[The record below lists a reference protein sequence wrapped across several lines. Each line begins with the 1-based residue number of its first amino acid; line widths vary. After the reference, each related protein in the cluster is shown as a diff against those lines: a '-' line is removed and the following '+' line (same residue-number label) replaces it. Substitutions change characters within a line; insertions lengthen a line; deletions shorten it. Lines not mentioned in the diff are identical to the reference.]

1 MHYDDFEY
9 NWRSVERPW
18 DEGRWDEEPK
28 AVTGSYSLSEKR
40 YQFDKI
46 DHTTQGAYKF
56 RDANGLFWVPKY
68 AVAGMVHP
76 NEDHPAHP
84 GYVIIDPY
92 VEFSA
97 CYWNDREKQT
107 TGERVPEMGKGYRKY
122 QISEIQAPAN
132 IQHIVKVKV
141 LSLHSHNEEL
151 FAVCEDGKVRG
162 FDFDNN
168 EWYDLPAVT
177 K

>member
-1 MHYDDFEY
+1 MHYDDFAY
-9 NWRSVERPW
+9 
-18 DEGRWDEEPK
+18 GYQWDEEPK

-46 DHTTQGAYKF
+46 DHTAQGAYKF

-76 NEDHPAHP
+76 NEEHP

-92 VEFSA
+92 VDFSA
-97 CYWNDREKQT
+97 RYWNGMENIT
-107 TGERVPEMGKGYRKY
+107 TSDPVPEMGKGYRKY
-122 QISEIQAPAN
+122 EIQAPAN
-132 IQHIVKVKV
+132 LQPLTKVKV
-141 LSLHSHNEEL
+141 LNICNVNGEL
-151 FAVCEDGKVRG
+151 YAVCEDGRVRS
-162 FDFDNN
+162 FDFDEN
-168 EWYDLPAVT
+168 EWIDLPAIL

>member
-9 NWRSVERPW
+9 DYNYS
-18 DEGRWDEEPK
+18 WDEEPK

-46 DHTTQGAYKF
+46 DHVTQGAYKF

-76 NEDHPAHP
+76 NENHP

-92 VEFSA
+92 VDFSA
-97 CYWNDREKQT
+97 RYWNGMENVT
-107 TGERVPEMGKGYRKY
+107 TSDPVPEIGKGYRKY
-122 QISEIQAPAN
+122 EIQAPAN
-132 IQHIVKVKV
+132 LQPLTKVKV
-141 LSLHSHNEEL
+141 LNICEVNGEL
-151 FAVCEDGKVRG
+151 YAVCEDGRVRS
-162 FDFDNN
+162 FDFDEN
-168 EWYDLPAVT
+168 EWIDLPAIL

>member
-9 NWRSVERPW
+9 GYGYQQ
-18 DEGRWDEEPK
+18 DEDRRWDEEPK
-28 AVTGSYSLSEKR
+28 AVTSLSEKR

-46 DHTTQGAYKF
+46 DHVTQGAYKF

-76 NEDHPAHP
+76 NEDHP

-92 VEFSA
+92 VDFSA
-97 CYWNDREKQT
+97 RYWNGMENVT
-107 TGERVPEMGKGYRKY
+107 TSDPVPEMGKGYRKY
-122 QISEIQAPAN
+122 EIQAPAN
-132 IQHIVKVKV
+132 LQPLTKVKV
-141 LSLHSHNEEL
+141 LNICEVNGEL
-151 FAVCEDGKVRG
+151 YAVCEDGRVRS
-162 FDFDNN
+162 FDFDEN
-168 EWYDLPAVT
+168 EWIDLPAIL

>member
-9 NWRSVERPW
+9 GYGYQR
-18 DEGRWDEEPK
+18 DEDRRWDEEPK
-28 AVTGSYSLSEKR
+28 AVTSLAEKR

-46 DHTTQGAYKF
+46 DHVTQGAYKF

-76 NEDHPAHP
+76 NEDHP

-92 VEFSA
+92 VDFSA
-97 CYWNDREKQT
+97 RYWNGMENVT
-107 TGERVPEMGKGYRKY
+107 TSDPVPEMGKGYRKY
-122 QISEIQAPAN
+122 EIQAPAN
-132 IQHIVKVKV
+132 LQPLTKVKV
-141 LSLHSHNEEL
+141 LNICNVNGEL
-151 FAVCEDGKVRG
+151 YAVCEDGRVRS
-162 FDFDNN
+162 FDFDEN
-168 EWYDLPAVT
+168 EWIDLPAIL

>member
-9 NWRSVERPW
+9 GYGYQQ
-18 DEGRWDEEPK
+18 DEDRRWDEEPK
-28 AVTGSYSLSEKR
+28 AVTSLSEKR

-46 DHTTQGAYKF
+46 DHVTQGAYKF

-76 NEDHPAHP
+76 NEDHP

-92 VEFSA
+92 VDFSA
-97 CYWNDREKQT
+97 RYWNGMENVT
-107 TGERVPEMGKGYRKY
+107 TSDPVPEMGKGYRKY

-132 IQHIVKVKV
+132 LQPLTKVKV
-141 LSLHSHNEEL
+141 LNICEVNGEL
-151 FAVCEDGKVRG
+151 YAVCEDGRVRS
-162 FDFDNN
+162 FDFDEN
-168 EWYDLPAVT
+168 EWIDLPAIL

>member
-1 MHYDDFEY
+1 MHYDDLEY
-9 NWRSVERPW
+9 NYSW
-18 DEGRWDEEPK
+18 DEDRRWDEEPK
-28 AVTGSYSLSEKR
+28 AVTSLSEKR
-40 YQFDKI
+40 YLFEKI
-46 DHTTQGAYKF
+46 DHVTQGAYKF

-76 NEDHPAHP
+76 NEDHP

-92 VEFSA
+92 VDFSA
-97 CYWNDREKQT
+97 RYWNGMENVT
-107 TGERVPEMGKGYRKY
+107 TSDPVPEMGKGYRKY
-122 QISEIQAPAN
+122 EITPPEN
-132 IQHIVKVKV
+132 IQPIVKVKV

-168 EWYDLPAVT
+168 EWYDLPAVV

>member
-1 MHYDDFEY
+1 MHYDDLEY
-9 NWRSVERPW
+9 NYGW
-18 DEGRWDEEPK
+18 DEDRRWDEEPK
-28 AVTGSYSLSEKR
+28 AVTSLSEKR

-46 DHTTQGAYKF
+46 DHVTQGAYKF

-76 NEDHPAHP
+76 NEDHS

-92 VEFSA
+92 VDFSA
-97 CYWNDREKQT
+97 RYWDGYANIT
-107 TGERVPEMGKGYRKY
+107 TSDPVPEMRESGKGYRKY
-122 QISEIQAPAN
+122 EIQAPAN
-132 IQHIVKVKV
+132 IQPVTKVKV
-141 LSLHSHNEEL
+141 LSLRSHNEEL

-168 EWYDLPAVT
+168 EWYDLPAVV

>member
-1 MHYDDFEY
+1 MHYDSEFDSEY
-9 NWRSVERPW
+9 
-18 DEGRWDEEPK
+18 GYGYQWDEEPK
-28 AVTGSYSLSEKR
+28 AVTSLSEKR
-40 YQFDKI
+40 YLFEKI
-46 DHTTQGAYKF
+46 DHVTHGAYKF
-56 RDANGLFWVPKY
+56 RDSHGLFWVPKY

-76 NEDHPAHP
+76 NEEHP

-92 VEFSA
+92 VDFSA
-97 CYWNDREKQT
+97 RYWNGMENVT
-107 TGERVPEMGKGYRKY
+107 TSDPVPEIGKAGTGYRKY
-122 QISEIQAPAN
+122 EIQAPAN
-132 IQHIVKVKV
+132 LQPLTKVKV

>member
-1 MHYDDFEY
+1 MHYDEFEY

-18 DEGRWDEEPK
+18 DEEPK
-28 AVTGSYSLSEKR
+28 AVTSNYALSEKR

-46 DHTTQGAYKF
+46 DHVTQGAYKF
-56 RDANGLFWVPKY
+56 SDQNGKFWVPKY
-68 AVAGMVHP
+68 AVAGMIHP
-76 NEDHPAHP
+76 TEDHL

-97 CYWNDREKQT
+97 CYWNDRERQST
-107 TGERVPEMGKGYRKY
+107 NDRVPEIGKGYRKY
-122 QISEIQAPAN
+122 QISEITPPGN
-132 IQHIVKVKV
+132 IQPVTKVKV

>member
-9 NWRSVERPW
+9 GYGYQW
-18 DEGRWDEEPK
+18 DEDRRWDEEPK
-28 AVTGSYSLSEKR
+28 AVTSLAEKR

-46 DHTTQGAYKF
+46 DHVTQGAYKF

-76 NEDHPAHP
+76 NEDHP

-92 VEFSA
+92 VDFSA
-97 CYWNDREKQT
+97 RYWNGMENVT
-107 TGERVPEMGKGYRKY
+107 TSDPVPEMGKGYRKY
-122 QISEIQAPAN
+122 EIILPAN
-132 IQHIVKVKV
+132 LQPLTKVKV
-141 LSLHSHNEEL
+141 LNICNVNGEL
-151 FAVCEDGKVRG
+151 YAVCEDGRVRS
-162 FDFDNN
+162 FDFDEN
-168 EWYDLPAVT
+168 EWIDLPAIL

>member
-18 DEGRWDEEPK
+18 DEEPK
-28 AVTGSYSLSEKR
+28 AVTSLSEKR

-46 DHTTQGAYKF
+46 DHVTQGAYKF
-56 RDANGLFWVPKY
+56 SDQNGKFWVPKY
-68 AVAGMVHP
+68 AVAGMIHP
-76 NEDHPAHP
+76 TEDHL

-97 CYWNDREKQT
+97 CYWNDRERQT
-107 TGERVPEMGKGYRKY
+107 TNDRVPEIGKGYRKY
-122 QISEIQAPAN
+122 EIQAPAN
-132 IQHIVKVKV
+132 LQPLTKVKV
-141 LSLHSHNEEL
+141 LNICNVSGEL
-151 FAVCEDGKVRG
+151 YAVCEDGRVRS
-162 FDFDNN
+162 FDFDEN
-168 EWYDLPAVT
+168 EWIDLPAIL

>member
-1 MHYDDFEY
+1 MHYDDLEY
-9 NWRSVERPW
+9 NYSW
-18 DEGRWDEEPK
+18 DEDRRWDEEPK
-28 AVTGSYSLSEKR
+28 AVTSLAEKR

-46 DHTTQGAYKF
+46 DHVTQGAYKF

-76 NEDHPAHP
+76 NENHP

-92 VEFSA
+92 VDFSA
-97 CYWNDREKQT
+97 RYWNGMENAT
-107 TGERVPEMGKGYRKY
+107 TSDPVPEMGKGYRKY
-122 QISEIQAPAN
+122 EITPPEN
-132 IQHIVKVKV
+132 IQPLTKVKV
-141 LSLHSHNEEL
+141 LSLHSHNDEL

-168 EWYDLPAVT
+168 EWYDLPAVV

>member
-9 NWRSVERPW
+9 NYS
-18 DEGRWDEEPK
+18 WDEEPK
-28 AVTGSYSLSEKR
+28 AVTSLSEKR
-40 YQFDKI
+40 YLFEKI
-46 DHTTQGAYKF
+46 DHVTQGAYKF
-56 RDANGLFWVPKY
+56 RDSNGLFWVPKY

-76 NEDHPAHP
+76 NEDHP

-107 TGERVPEMGKGYRKY
+107 TGERVPEMGKAGTGYRKY
-122 QISEIQAPAN
+122 EIQAPAN
-132 IQHIVKVKV
+132 LQPLTKVKV
-141 LSLHSHNEEL
+141 LNICNVGGEL
-151 FAVCEDGKVRG
+151 YAVCEDGKVRG
-162 FDFDNN
+162 FDFDVN
-168 EWYDLPAVT
+168 EWYDLPAIL

>member
-9 NWRSVERPW
+9 DYNYS
-18 DEGRWDEEPK
+18 WDEEPK

-46 DHTTQGAYKF
+46 DHVTQGAYKF

-76 NEDHPAHP
+76 NENHP

-92 VEFSA
+92 VDFSA
-97 CYWNDREKQT
+97 RYWNGMENVT
-107 TGERVPEMGKGYRKY
+107 TSDPVPEMGKGYRKY
-122 QISEIQAPAN
+122 EIQAPAN
-132 IQHIVKVKV
+132 LQPLTKVKV
-141 LSLHSHNEEL
+141 LNICEVNGEL
-151 FAVCEDGKVRG
+151 YAVCEDGRVRS
-162 FDFDNN
+162 FDFDEN
-168 EWYDLPAVT
+168 EWIDLPAIL

>member
-9 NWRSVERPW
+9 GYGYQQ
-18 DEGRWDEEPK
+18 DEDRRWDEEPK
-28 AVTGSYSLSEKR
+28 AVTSLAEKR

-46 DHTTQGAYKF
+46 DHVTQGAYKF
-56 RDANGLFWVPKY
+56 RDANGLLWVPKY

-76 NEDHPAHP
+76 NEDHP

-122 QISEIQAPAN
+122 EITPPEN
-132 IQHIVKVKV
+132 IQPIVKVKV

-162 FDFDNN
+162 FDFDDN
-168 EWYDLPAVT
+168 EWYDLPAVV

>member
-9 NWRSVERPW
+9 GYGYQQ
-18 DEGRWDEEPK
+18 DEDRRWDEEPK
-28 AVTGSYSLSEKR
+28 AVTSLSEKR

-46 DHTTQGAYKF
+46 DHVTQGAYKF

-76 NEDHPAHP
+76 NEDHP

-92 VEFSA
+92 VDFSA
-97 CYWNDREKQT
+97 RYWNGMENVT
-107 TGERVPEMGKGYRKY
+107 TSDPVPEMGKGYRKY
-122 QISEIQAPAN
+122 EIQAPAN
-132 IQHIVKVKV
+132 LQPLTKVKV
-141 LSLHSHNEEL
+141 LNICNVNGEL
-151 FAVCEDGKVRG
+151 YAVCEDGRVRS
-162 FDFDNN
+162 FDFDEN
-168 EWYDLPAVT
+168 EWIDLPAIL

>member
-1 MHYDDFEY
+1 MHYDDLEY
-9 NWRSVERPW
+9 NYSW
-18 DEGRWDEEPK
+18 DEDRRWDEEPK
-28 AVTGSYSLSEKR
+28 AVTSLAEKR

-46 DHTTQGAYKF
+46 DHVTQGAYKF
-56 RDANGLFWVPKY
+56 RDSHGLFWVPKY

-76 NEDHPAHP
+76 NEDHP

-122 QISEIQAPAN
+122 EITPPEN
-132 IQHIVKVKV
+132 IQPIVKVKV

-151 FAVCEDGKVRG
+151 FAVCEDGRVRS
-162 FDFDNN
+162 FDFDEN
-168 EWYDLPAVT
+168 EWYDLPAVV

>member
-1 MHYDDFEY
+1 MHYDDLEY
-9 NWRSVERPW
+9 NYSW
-18 DEGRWDEEPK
+18 DEDRRWDEEPK
-28 AVTGSYSLSEKR
+28 AVTSLAEKR

-46 DHTTQGAYKF
+46 DHVTQGAYKF
-56 RDANGLFWVPKY
+56 RDSHGLFWVPKY

-76 NEDHPAHP
+76 NEDHP

-122 QISEIQAPAN
+122 EITPPEN
-132 IQHIVKVKV
+132 IQPIVKVKV

-162 FDFDNN
+162 FDFDGN
-168 EWYDLPAVT
+168 EWYDLPAVV

>member
-1 MHYDDFEY
+1 MHYDDLVY
-9 NWRSVERPW
+9 
-18 DEGRWDEEPK
+18 GYQWDEEPK
-28 AVTGSYSLSEKR
+28 AVTSLAEKR

-46 DHTTQGAYKF
+46 DHVTQGAYKF

-76 NEDHPAHP
+76 NEDHL

-122 QISEIQAPAN
+122 EITPPEN
-132 IQHIVKVKV
+132 IQPIVKVKV

-168 EWYDLPAVT
+168 EWYDLPAVV

>member
-9 NWRSVERPW
+9 GYGYQW
-18 DEGRWDEEPK
+18 DEDRRWDEEPK
-28 AVTGSYSLSEKR
+28 AVTSLAEKR

-46 DHTTQGAYKF
+46 DHVTQGAYKF

-76 NEDHPAHP
+76 NEDHP

-97 CYWNDREKQT
+97 RYWNGMENVT
-107 TGERVPEMGKGYRKY
+107 TSDPVPEMGKGYRKY
-122 QISEIQAPAN
+122 EIQAPAN
-132 IQHIVKVKV
+132 LQPLTKVKV
-141 LSLHSHNEEL
+141 LNICNVNGEL
-151 FAVCEDGKVRG
+151 YAVCEDGRVRS
-162 FDFDNN
+162 FDFDEN
-168 EWYDLPAVT
+168 EWIDLPAIL